1 MRTQIIVGRPDDD
14 FRLGLPVQRQ
24 IEIARQREPSSS
36 STMWLSE
43 CDLIFMA
50 LPKGT
55 SRYFCPDGAWAFELL
70 GFCLLAS

>member
-1 MRTQIIVGRPDDD
+1 
-14 FRLGLPVQRQ
+14 
-24 IEIARQREPSSS
+24 
-36 STMWLSE
+36 MWLSE